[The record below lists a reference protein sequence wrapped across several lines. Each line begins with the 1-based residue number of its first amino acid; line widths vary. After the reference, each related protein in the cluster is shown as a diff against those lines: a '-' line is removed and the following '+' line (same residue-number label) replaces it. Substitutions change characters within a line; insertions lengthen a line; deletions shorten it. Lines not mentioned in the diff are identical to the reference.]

1 MNRRAFL
8 QHTLGGCAATAALC
22 VPSSLGASSVQ
33 WPIGCF
39 NRPWTTWGFDAALQ
53 QIKAAGYTTTGL
65 LTRTRD
71 EPFIGADA
79 TAEYLTRLKQR
90 IAGSG
95 LKANMGALRSR
106 HDIPQDESI
115 REVRRQIENAHS
127 LALPYLLTFGVD
139 KPEEYEHY
147 YTVMRAAAAYAQER
161 RIKLVMKP
169 HGGGSG
175 ASDEIVAAMKAVR
188 HPNFKIWYDAG
199 NIIYYTGKDP
209 VEELKPIAQY
219 VTGFCAKDCGAL
231 KGDVMIQFGA
241 GKVEFAAVFGTLKA
255 AGFDGPIMVECC
267 KVGATAEETMANAR
281 ANRMFLE
288 HVMAGV

>member
-1 MNRRAFL
+1 M
-8 QHTLGGCAATAALC
+8 GGAALG
-22 VPSSLGASSVQ
+22 VAWWPAVSARVN

-39 NRPWTTWGFDAALQ
+39 NRPWTTWSFDEALTR
-53 QIKAAGYTTTGL
+53 IKSAGYQTTGL

-79 TAEYLTRLKQR
+79 TPEYLARLKQR

-95 LKANMGALRSR
+95 LTANMGALRSR
-106 HDIPQDESI
+106 HDIPHDESVK
-115 REVRRQIENAHS
+115 EVRRQIDNAGG

-147 YTVMRAAAAYAQER
+147 YAVMRDAAAYAQEH

-175 ASDEIVAAMKAVR
+175 ASAEIVAAMNAVR

-209 VEELKPIAQY
+209 VEELKPIAQH
-219 VTGFCAKDCGAL
+219 VTGFCAKDCAVP
-231 KGDVMIQFGA
+231 KGDVMIQFGT
-241 GKVEFAAVFGTLKA
+241 GKVDFAAVFATLKA
-255 AGFDGPIMVECC
+255 AGFDGRSWSS
-267 KVGATAEETMANAR
+267 AAQSAR
-281 ANRMFLE
+281 RLKKQW
-288 HVMAGV
+288 